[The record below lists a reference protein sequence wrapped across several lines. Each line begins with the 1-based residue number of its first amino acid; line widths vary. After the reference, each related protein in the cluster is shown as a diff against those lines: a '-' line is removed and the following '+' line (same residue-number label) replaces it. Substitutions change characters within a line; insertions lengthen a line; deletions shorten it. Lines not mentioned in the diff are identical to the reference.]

1 MQENKQKKKKSIL
14 DGNHCKRK
22 KTLKIINATMF
33 PGEQSGPEPQKMQ
46 SPDKP
51 KKTTKKK
58 TRGWE
63 RVCKNIQK
71 DSLQSC
77 ATKLFEEGA
86 KISHYHKNKRSKV
99 WKINMVAL
107 SSWLMSMELTDNFTA
122 DKNRR

>member
-51 KKTTKKK
+51 KKKTKKK
-58 TRGWE
+58 PGDGKEFVKTFKKTHC
-63 RVCKNIQK
+63 RVVQQSYLKREQK
-71 DSLQSC
+71 S
-77 ATKLFEEGA
+77 ATIIKTKGV
-86 KISHYHKNKRSKV
+86 KCGR
-99 WKINMVAL
+99 
-107 SSWLMSMELTDNFTA
+107 
-122 DKNRR
+122 